1 MACDMLSKAQ
11 GCSSPS
17 SRIGSGASTAKVNR
31 RTRGAVRQISA
42 AWSMAKSGR
51 EALAS
56 YRDAF
61 AGKSGQLLGTKSGH
75 LIRGNDWAACCKID
89 VLST

>member
-1 MACDMLSKAQ
+1 
-11 GCSSPS
+11 
-17 SRIGSGASTAKVNR
+17 
-31 RTRGAVRQISA
+31 
-42 AWSMAKSGR
+42 MAKSGR

-89 VLST
+89 VLAT